1 LTPYLT
7 APIPGT
13 GGTGVL
19 MGEFDDD
26 GRESLVL
33 GFANNQWLTH
43 FKVLGHGVV
52 SWLTRG
58 VSLGIYRNGFS
69 IHSDDL
75 FLPDARWSIAGHDR
89 RGLRPGHLSA
99 DAGVQDP
106 DEPAD
111 VAYLVAWQ
119 RRTGLKI
126 DQAFNGFGSGDWSAQ
141 TGAPDPLLPAITAA
155 KGSLRFIIPNLGPA
169 RTATGVKWP
178 GADAS
183 RETVV
188 RRVGS
193 ARTVPRHP
201 MNSFDNVGT
210 KADEVAEYNWIDT
223 SRDDGGSGY
232 CADHPATETC
242 ISPLDPVSGYDA
254 YIVPIE
260 KRIAFSHIVAND
272 PMPHSAHQAN
282 LAEDRIL
289 YPVLDSILA
298 TYRRTFAAS
307 ALLVNPRLTNAGAAL
322 ARLQDRAGHN
332 RRDRPA
338 RGPHRDRHQWLR
350 GPRVCAGH
358 RARWRHGSR
367 SDRPVC
373 RLHQRGG
380 RSRPRRD
387 GARHADGGYGIRQ
400 SGRSPQ
406 RDAAGDLGAGP
417 AYDVECEL
425 CRAHRL
431 TKDVAV
437 FDLDWEDTRAAQVAG
452 LRARGTHAICYFSAG
467 SWENWRSDQ
476 AALPAAVKGRNL
488 SGWKGEKWLDT
499 RALAT
504 LLPIMGKRMDMCKAK
519 GCESLDPDNVDG

>member
-1 LTPYLT
+1 MTPYLT

-155 KGSLRFIIPNLGPA
+155 KGSPRFINPNLGPA

-322 ARLQDRAGHN
+322 ARLQDRRATTGVTARLGGRTVTVTNGSAARTSVPVTAPAGATAPGLTGRYAGSTSGGVALDPGATVRGTLTGDTAYGN
-332 RRDRPA
+332 PGGARSVMRPA
-338 RGPHRDRHQWLR
+338 IWVPAQHTTWN
-350 GPRVCAGH
+350 VN
-358 RARWRHGSR
+358 
-367 SDRPVC
+367 
-373 RLHQRGG
+373 
-380 RSRPRRD
+380 
-387 GARHADGGYGIRQ
+387 Y
-400 SGRSPQ
+400 
-406 RDAAGDLGAGP
+406 AA
-417 AYDVECEL
+417 
-425 CRAHRL
+425 
-431 TKDVAV
+431 
-437 FDLDWEDTRAAQVAG
+437 
-452 LRARGTHAICYFSAG
+452 
-467 SWENWRSDQ
+467 
-476 AALPAAVKGRNL
+476 
-488 SGWKGEKWLDT
+488 
-499 RALAT
+499 
-504 LLPIMGKRMDMCKAK
+504 PID
-519 GCESLDPDNVDG
+519 